1 MGEPRTWRITILSLA
16 LNLLAR
22 AMVQVARWAAMHR
35 RRALNRLAARS
46 EEDKDAEMIVLR
58 ERLAEL
64 QSQV

>member
-1 MGEPRTWRITILSLA
+1 MWRSTILSLA

-22 AMVQVARWAAMHR
+22 AIVQVARWAAMHR
-35 RRALNRLAARS
+35 RRALNCLAARP
-46 EEDKDAEMIVLR
+46 EDDKDAEIVVLR